1 MTREE
6 YYMTEALLEAKKALA
21 KDEVPIGAVAVHQ
34 DRIIGRGHNERET
47 LKDPTRHA
55 EITAIQEAAHF
66 LGGWRL
72 TDVELYV
79 TIEPCVMCSGAAL
92 QARLKRIIYGAKD
105 PKGGGVHSLYEIPSD
120 QRLNHQIEVLGG
132 VLEEECR
139 QLMQDFFRG
148 LRQ

>member
-6 YYMTEALLEAKKALA
+6 YFMTQALIEAQRALEKA
-21 KDEVPIGAVAVHQ
+21 EVPVGAVAVYQ
-34 DRIIGRGHNERET
+34 DKIIGRGHNERET

-55 EITAIQEAAHF
+55 EIIAIQQAAVF

-79 TIEPCVMCSGAAL
+79 TIEPCVMCSGAAH
-92 QARLKRIIYGAKD
+92 QARIKRIIYGASD
-105 PKGGGVHSLYEIPSD
+105 PKGGGVHSLYEIPTD
-120 QRLNHQIEVLGG
+120 RRLNHQIEVVSG

-139 QLMQDFFRG
+139 GLMQEFFRG
-148 LRQ
+148 LRK